1 MIKQVTW
8 QSTDLY
14 GRTVIKYVTM
24 DNCLTGYDPLH
35 VIKIDGLINQNSL

>member
-14 GRTVIKYVTM
+14 GRIIIKEVTM
-24 DNCLTGYDPLH
+24 DKCVTGYDPLH
-35 VIKIDGLINQNSL
+35 ITKPGGIINQNSL